1 MAEADDDRLVALA
14 RATPWFM
21 RALAQ
26 VRTLG
31 LREWC
36 VGAGAVRNL
45 VWDALHKRATPSV
58 LTDIDIAWFDA
69 SDLSATRDAELQR
82 RLNALAPGTP
92 WEVTNQAGV
101 HLWFEQHFGH
111 PVAPLQ
117 SLTEAVASWPEFAT
131 AVGLSLDD
139 EDHLHV
145 IAPHGL
151 ADLFAMIVRRNPVRV
166 SAATYR
172 ERVASKR
179 YTQRWPQVRV
189 IAA

>member
-1 MAEADDDRLVALA
+1 
-14 RATPWFM
+14 
-21 RALAQ
+21 
-26 VRTLG
+26 
-31 LREWC
+31 
-36 VGAGAVRNL
+36 
-45 VWDALHKRATPSV
+45 
-58 LTDIDIAWFDA
+58 
-69 SDLSATRDAELQR
+69 
-82 RLNALAPGTP
+82 
-92 WEVTNQAGV
+92 V